1 MAVQHL
7 CEHESASVMACLT
20 EEALGLRYG
29 GVGIRGVVEIARSV
43 HPHGWAVSRV
53 LRGTTRRER
62 RDDEILHT
70 IGEGADEIWRLVM
83 EKDGVKGEIVFMES
97 LSPEGRAALPQ
108 LLRIPRNRLVVL
120 PVEPDVLAWY
130 RDTGGPEPLGW
141 TGEETDAVT
150 GALQEWTA

>member
-108 LLRIPRNRLVVL
+108 LLRILGIDWLCFPWNLMFWHGTEI
-120 PVEPDVLAWY
+120 P
-130 RDTGGPEPLGW
+130 GGPSPLVGP
-141 TGEETDAVT
+141 AKK
-150 GALQEWTA
+150 QMQ